1 MRGMTDSPSR
11 RTNSLLGELALS
23 VLWFLAAI
31 PLSIGLSLL
40 LSRF

>member
-11 RTNSLLGELALS
+11 RTNSLLAEFAWS
-23 VLWFLAAI
+23 VLWFLPAI
-31 PLSIGLSLL
+31 PLSIGLYFL